1 LEKVQIAVEDPEQVK
16 FWIAFY
22 KTKGIDFFSTEV
34 KEDFEQS
41 KWSKKSDNSSVNPKA
56 GSSTAGSAVTVPS
69 EPEESFESAATGESG
84 KTA

>member
-34 KEDFEQS
+34 KED
-41 KWSKKSDNSSVNPKA
+41 
-56 GSSTAGSAVTVPS
+56 S